1 MGYNMKHGKTNFPF
15 KKTEESPLK
24 IISYDRGHVDQT
36 VATEPPPPPPPN
48 QNQYRGINV
57 NFIKR
62 NNKRP
67 RANREYI
74 PDKFAQSQFKKTQE
88 AMKTFGQPGG
98 VGEERIFRGKR
109 QFRDP
114 QGGWA
119 GMVTTTRG
127 GVTTSRMPDFMY
139 EGYTGSVGNFSN
151 KNFGGMSYEQYQNQN
166 S

>member
-1 MGYNMKHGKTNFPF
+1 MGYNMKRGKNNFPF

-36 VATEPPPPPPPN
+36 VATEPPPPLPPN

-74 PDKFAQSQFKKTQE
+74 PDK
-88 AMKTFGQPGG
+88 
-98 VGEERIFRGKR
+98 
-109 QFRDP
+109 
-114 QGGWA
+114 
-119 GMVTTTRG
+119 
-127 GVTTSRMPDFMY
+127 
-139 EGYTGSVGNFSN
+139 
-151 KNFGGMSYEQYQNQN
+151 
-166 S
+166 